1 MLLGGERARGRGA
14 EMLLAQ
20 WLELGTIGY
29 GMPAWGLAQQNAS
42 SSDGL
47 LGMQPLCGVC
57 GYAALDK
64 HPYVAV

>member
-1 MLLGGERARGRGA
+1 
-14 EMLLAQ
+14 MLLAQ